1 MATQRKDSEQ
11 GEAPVMNVAE
21 LCASFKIHRSTIY
34 RLIKR
39 GMIPHFRIG
48 SDYRFNREA
57 IDQWWRSLQ
66 QAERDEALREIKEPP
81 VAVVP
86 SKPAKPQ
93 APKGSK
99 EPPIASA
106 PHKEAK
112 LAAAAKTT
120 AAAKRVKPSPPAKRR
135 KP

>member
-1 MATQRKDSEQ
+1 
-11 GEAPVMNVAE
+11 MNVAE

-66 QAERDEALREIKEPP
+66 QAEREEALKGIQEPP
-81 VAVVP
+81 VVTAP
-86 SKPAKPQ
+86 PKQSKPT
-93 APKGSK
+93 AP
-99 EPPIASA
+99 P
-106 PHKEAK
+106 KEAK
-112 LAAAAKTT
+112 PVVAAKTMPT
-120 AAAKRVKPSPPAKRR
+120 AKRAKPGPAKRR